1 MDRKAIR
8 GQLDLNFSTE
18 FLKHAYFTGNYS
30 WHSVR
35 DLSVTDLS
43 QNVQQLNLAL
53 EGSENTPLANTIA
66 QINAILTN
74 LNNLTADP
82 AGLVPKLLEDQDA
95 QGSIASILNQLDS
108 TMSDVNA
115 ITTSVEGDMP
125 AIALL
130 LSQVQ
135 SLLKQTQDVMEG
147 LKNNPLLKNGI
158 SQKPEKEN
166 AAPKL
171 REDNF

>member
-1 MDRKAIR
+1 
-8 GQLDLNFSTE
+8 
-18 FLKHAYFTGNYS
+18 
-30 WHSVR
+30 
-35 DLSVTDLS
+35 
-43 QNVQQLNLAL
+43 
-53 EGSENTPLANTIA
+53 
-66 QINAILTN
+66 
-74 LNNLTADP
+74 
-82 AGLVPKLLEDQDA
+82 
-95 QGSIASILNQLDS
+95 
-108 TMSDVNA
+108 MSDVNA